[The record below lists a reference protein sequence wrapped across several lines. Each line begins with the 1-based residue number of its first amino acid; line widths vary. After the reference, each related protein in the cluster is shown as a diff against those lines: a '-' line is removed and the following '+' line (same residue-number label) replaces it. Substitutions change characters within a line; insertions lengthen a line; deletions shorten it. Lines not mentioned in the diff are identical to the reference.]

1 MSANRARIAQATACD
16 TGGCYTGHLIV
27 RGDQISFL
35 SSEAD
40 AKYRR
45 QGYTRQVKDGDV
57 HWDPEMPDSD
67 IDNLPASY
75 VLVHD
80 TSGHLL
86 TKCDLYVV
94 RWRSANSG
102 RINTSEID
110 QKLYADAK
118 EYFVSPNGNELSIGH
133 GSVEIPAGKWKRETR
148 VKYIRYRRPGF
159 PKTFE
164 HDYDPDVELMYCTSP
179 LMWRLPLPTGCV
191 VDSRGFVWP

>member
-1 MSANRARIAQATACD
+1 MSTNRARIAQATACD
-16 TGGCYTGHLIV
+16 TGGCYSGHLLI

-35 SSEAD
+35 SEEAD
-40 AKYRR
+40 EKLRR
-45 QGYTRQVKDGDV
+45 LGYTRKVVDGDV

-67 IDNLPASY
+67 VKLTPNF

-94 RWRSANSG
+94 RWRGANSG
-102 RINTSEID
+102 RINESEID
-110 QKLYADAK
+110 AQLLEDAR
-118 EYFVSPNGNELSIGH
+118 EYFVSVNGKELPIDH
-133 GSVEIPAGKWKRETR
+133 GSVEIPAGKWKRECL

-159 PKTFE
+159 PKPFE
-164 HDYDPDVELMYCTSP
+164 HDYDPAVELMYCARP
-179 LMWRLPLPTGCV
+179 LMWRLPLPNGCV